1 MVRTRRSLQT
11 GIRIEGFLQEVVM
24 ELCRFAAKYKEN
36 RQQIRES
43 RYVMIVDEWW
53 DKGRWLAWVRLGEI
67 LA

>member
-1 MVRTRRSLQT
+1 
-11 GIRIEGFLQEVVM
+11 M